1 MVVVVVAL
9 DLDVVTV
16 VCIWLIMFAYGD
28 NCNQFHFNLHISC
41 FGICK
46 CARGIGHWMP
56 NL

>member
-16 VCIWLIMFAYGD
+16 VYIWLIMFAYGD
-28 NCNQFHFNLHISC
+28 NCNQFRFNLHISC

-46 CARGIGHWMP
+46 CARGIGDWMP

>member
-9 DLDVVTV
+9 DLDVVTFV
-16 VCIWLIMFAYGD
+16 YIWLIMFAYGD